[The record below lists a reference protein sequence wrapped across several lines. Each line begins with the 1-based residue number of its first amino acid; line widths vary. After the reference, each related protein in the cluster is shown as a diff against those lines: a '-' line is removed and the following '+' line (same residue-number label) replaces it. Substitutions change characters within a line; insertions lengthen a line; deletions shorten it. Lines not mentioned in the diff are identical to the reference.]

1 MTTPAGRLAKDLVQR
16 FDASTFSGHSLRS
29 GFLTSAAGKGAS
41 IFKMMNVSRHKSVDT
56 LRGYVR
62 DAELFKDH
70 AGAGCYDSAE
80 TSVRPLRRQKVA
92 GGATPGSSA

>member
-1 MTTPAGRLAKDLVQR
+1 LVKAYAGRAGLDAKV
-16 FDASTFSGHSLRS
+16 FAGHSLRS

-41 IFKMMNVSRHKSVDT
+41 IFKMMDVSRHKSVDT

-70 AGAGCYDSAE
+70 AGAG
-80 TSVRPLRRQKVA
+80 LL
-92 GGATPGSSA
+92 

>member
-1 MTTPAGRLAKDLVQR
+1 MIGGIEETS
-16 FDASTFSGHSLRS
+16 ASFEARSAPRSYPTSLRS

-41 IFKMMNVSRHKSVDT
+41 IFKMMDVSRHKSVDT

-70 AGAGCYDSAE
+70 AGAG
-80 TSVRPLRRQKVA
+80 LL
-92 GGATPGSSA
+92 